1 MNEPTDTP
9 TTVQP
14 PDGGRAVAHSAA
26 MAAAGL
32 IAAELHRVIPKVAEL
47 VASAEADAGV
57 LFDAQLADEI
67 AAAAREQSAA
77 EHRAELTICRAG
89 VLREAADAI
98 NALPQ
103 DDECDPGRGDAAEL
117 LRRMADEAGKI
128 TPGGEI
134 TQPAGFFRPGRVYS
148 DSNGYRAPEL
158 ITLFRVEHITRHPDR
173 GHLRAIGW
181 ARNGTPGSPWHGHFL
196 DEDQCEGWTEVTE
209 TGGER

>member
-9 TTVQP
+9 TTHQP
-14 PDGGRAVAHSAA
+14 PSTSRTTTAA
-26 MAAAGL
+26 AAAAGL
-32 IAAELHRVIPKVAEL
+32 IAAELHRIIPQVAAL

-57 LFDAQLADEI
+57 LFNAQLADEI

-117 LRRMADEAGKI
+117 LRRMADEDGKV
-128 TPGGEI
+128 

-196 DEDQCEGWTEVTE
+196 DEDQCEGWTEITE